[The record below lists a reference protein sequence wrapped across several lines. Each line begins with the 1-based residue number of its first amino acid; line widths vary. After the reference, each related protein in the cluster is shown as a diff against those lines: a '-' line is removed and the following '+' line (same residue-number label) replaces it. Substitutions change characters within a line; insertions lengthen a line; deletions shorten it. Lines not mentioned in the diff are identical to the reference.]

1 MQTPRFAQPGEEGQ
15 EGWFILELKLLADVG
30 LVGLPNAGKSTLL
43 SVITSAKP
51 KIANYAFTT
60 LEPNLGI
67 VRYYDDQSFVVAD
80 IPGIIEGAHES
91 RGIGDR
97 FLRHIERNSVLL
109 FMVSVEEDDIKATY
123 ETLLNELRLYNPELL
138 VKKRLLAVTKC
149 DLIDAQLE
157 KEIESGLPTDLEHI
171 FISSASMEGLKD
183 LIDMLW
189 RALHQ

>member
-1 MQTPRFAQPGEEGQ
+1 
-15 EGWFILELKLLADVG
+15 
-30 LVGLPNAGKSTLL
+30 
-43 SVITSAKP
+43 
-51 KIANYAFTT
+51 
-60 LEPNLGI
+60 
-67 VRYYDDQSFVVAD
+67 
-80 IPGIIEGAHES
+80 
-91 RGIGDR
+91 
-97 FLRHIERNSVLL
+97 
-109 FMVSVEEDDIKATY
+109 MVSVEEDDIKATY